1 MEFEKEGRGQKYEE
15 FFLIPFVAVETYVL

>member
-15 FFLIPFVAVETYVL
+15 FFLLPFIAVETYVF